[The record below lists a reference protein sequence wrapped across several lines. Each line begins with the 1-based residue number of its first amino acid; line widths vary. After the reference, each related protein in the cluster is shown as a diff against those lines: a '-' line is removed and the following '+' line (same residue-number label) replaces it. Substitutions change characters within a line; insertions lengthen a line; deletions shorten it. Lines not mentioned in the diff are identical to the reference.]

1 MLLYY
6 KMSKE
11 LARVRHDVCSRHV
24 ALLLLPFERE
34 WASCQDVEGVLVET
48 ETNQLTEMRTLCLW
62 EEEKEEMSLKYKQ
75 QSFGS
80 KMYVDSVVCA
90 EKGVDVSPT

>member
-1 MLLYY
+1 M
-6 KMSKE
+6 
-11 LARVRHDVCSRHV
+11 
-24 ALLLLPFERE
+24 
-34 WASCQDVEGVLVET
+34 LVET